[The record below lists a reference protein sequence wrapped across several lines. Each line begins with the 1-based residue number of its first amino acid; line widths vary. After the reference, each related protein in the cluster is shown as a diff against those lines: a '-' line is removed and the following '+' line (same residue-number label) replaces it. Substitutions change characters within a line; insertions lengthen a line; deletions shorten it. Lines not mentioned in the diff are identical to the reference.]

1 MSKVITIANQKGGVA
16 KTTTSINLAAAL
28 SQLGSKVLLVDFD
41 PQGNASSGVGI
52 DKNALDKSVYDAVV
66 NNVPAEMLLV
76 KNVRLNLDV
85 LPAKMDL
92 AGAELEL
99 VTAISR
105 EVRLKDALEE
115 VRSGYDYVII
125 DSPPSLGLLTINALT
140 AADEYIV
147 PIQCEYYALEGL
159 SQLLN
164 TIKLIQKSLNPRL
177 KLCGIIMTMYDY
189 RTNLSKQVVDDVRAS
204 FGKQVF
210 QTVIPRNVRLSEAP
224 SYGVS
229 IIDYDPK
236 IERCGKLFGNGK
248 GGAGSWLRLKEGL
261 ARAWVR
267 FCRFLMKKK
276 F

>member
-41 PQGNASSGVGI
+41 PQGNTSSGVGI

-76 KNVRLNLDV
+76 KNVRLNLDG

-236 IERCGKLFGNGK
+236 SK
-248 GGAGSWLRLKEGL
+248 GAESYLEMAKEVL
-261 ARAWVR
+261 ARG
-267 FCRFLMKKK
+267 
-276 F
+276 

>member
-41 PQGNASSGVGI
+41 PQGNTSSGVGI

-189 RTNLSKQVVDDVRAS
+189 R
-204 FGKQVF
+204 
-210 QTVIPRNVRLSEAP
+210 RNHL
-224 SYGVS
+224 YQHG
-229 IIDYDPK
+229 D
-236 IERCGKLFGNGK
+236 
-248 GGAGSWLRLKEGL
+248 
-261 ARAWVR
+261 
-267 FCRFLMKKK
+267 
-276 F
+276 

>member
-204 FGKQVF
+204 FGKQVL

-236 IERCGKLFGNGK
+236 SK
-248 GGAGSWLRLKEGL
+248 GAESYLEMAKEVL
-261 ARAWVR
+261 ARG
-267 FCRFLMKKK
+267 
-276 F
+276 

>member
-92 AGAELEL
+92 VGAELEL

-236 IERCGKLFGNGK
+236 SK
-248 GGAGSWLRLKEGL
+248 GAESYLEMAKEVL
-261 ARAWVR
+261 ARG
-267 FCRFLMKKK
+267 
-276 F
+276 

>member
-1 MSKVITIANQKGGVA
+1 MSKIITIANQKGGVA
-16 KTTTSINLAAAL
+16 KTTTAINLAAAL
-28 SQLGSKVLLVDFD
+28 SQLGQKVLLVDFD

-52 DKNALDKSVYDAVV
+52 DKNAIDKSVYDVIV
-66 NNVPAEMLLV
+66 NNVPAELLIV
-76 KNVRLNLDV
+76 KNVRANLDV
-85 LPAKMDL
+85 LPANVDL

-105 EVRLKDALEE
+105 EIRLKDALSE
-115 VRSGYDYVII
+115 VKGGYDYVII

-140 AADEYIV
+140 AADQYIV

-177 KLCGIIMTMYDY
+177 KLCGIVMTMYDY
-189 RTNLSKQVVDDVRAS
+189 RTNLSKQVVDDVRSS

-210 QTVIPRNVRLSEAP
+210 SSIIPRNVRLSEAP
-224 SYGVS
+224 SYGLS

-236 IERCGKLFGNGK
+236 SKGAESYIEM
-248 GGAGSWLRLKEGL
+248 AKEVL
-261 ARAWVR
+261 ARG
-267 FCRFLMKKK
+267 
-276 F
+276 

>member
-236 IERCGKLFGNGK
+236 SK
-248 GGAGSWLRLKEGL
+248 GA
-261 ARAWVR
+261 
-267 FCRFLMKKK
+267 
-276 F
+276 

>member
-76 KNVRLNLDV
+76 KNGRLNLDV

-105 EVRLKDALEE
+105 
-115 VRSGYDYVII
+115 
-125 DSPPSLGLLTINALT
+125 
-140 AADEYIV
+140 
-147 PIQCEYYALEGL
+147 
-159 SQLLN
+159 
-164 TIKLIQKSLNPRL
+164 
-177 KLCGIIMTMYDY
+177 
-189 RTNLSKQVVDDVRAS
+189 
-204 FGKQVF
+204 
-210 QTVIPRNVRLSEAP
+210 
-224 SYGVS
+224 
-229 IIDYDPK
+229 
-236 IERCGKLFGNGK
+236 
-248 GGAGSWLRLKEGL
+248 
-261 ARAWVR
+261 
-267 FCRFLMKKK
+267 
-276 F
+276 

>member
-76 KNVRLNLDV
+76 TKVRLNLDV

-236 IERCGKLFGNGK
+236 SK
-248 GGAGSWLRLKEGL
+248 GAESYLEMAKEVL
-261 ARAWVR
+261 ARG
-267 FCRFLMKKK
+267 
-276 F
+276 

>member
-1 MSKVITIANQKGGVA
+1 MSKIITIANQKGGVA
-16 KTTTSINLAAAL
+16 KTTTAINLAAAL
-28 SQLGSKVLLVDFD
+28 SQLGQRVLLVDFD

-52 DKNALDKSVYDAVV
+52 DKNAIDKSVYDVIV
-66 NNVPAEMLLV
+66 NNVPAELLIV
-76 KNVRLNLDV
+76 KNVRANLDV
-85 LPAKMDL
+85 LPANVDL

-105 EVRLKDALEE
+105 EVRLKEALAE
-115 VRSGYDYVII
+115 VKKGYDYVII

-140 AADEYIV
+140 AADQYIV

-177 KLCGIIMTMYDY
+177 KLCGIVMTMYDY
-189 RTNLSKQVVDDVRAS
+189 RTNLSKQVVDDVRSS

-210 QTVIPRNVRLSEAP
+210 NSIIPRNVRLSEAP
-224 SYGVS
+224 SYGLS

-236 IERCGKLFGNGK
+236 SK
-248 GGAGSWLRLKEGL
+248 GAESYMEMAKEVL
-261 ARAWVR
+261 ARG
-267 FCRFLMKKK
+267 
-276 F
+276 

>member
-76 KNVRLNLDV
+76 KNVRHNLDV

-236 IERCGKLFGNGK
+236 SK
-248 GGAGSWLRLKEGL
+248 GAESYLEMAKEVL
-261 ARAWVR
+261 ARG
-267 FCRFLMKKK
+267 
-276 F
+276 

>member
-105 EVRLKDALEE
+105 EVRLKDALKE

-236 IERCGKLFGNGK
+236 SK
-248 GGAGSWLRLKEGL
+248 GAESYLEMAKEVL
-261 ARAWVR
+261 ARG
-267 FCRFLMKKK
+267 
-276 F
+276 

>member
-28 SQLGSKVLLVDFD
+28 SKLGSKVLLVDFD

-236 IERCGKLFGNGK
+236 SK
-248 GGAGSWLRLKEGL
+248 GAESYLEMAKEVL
-261 ARAWVR
+261 ARG
-267 FCRFLMKKK
+267 
-276 F
+276 

>member
-1 MSKVITIANQKGGVA
+1 MSKIITIANQKGGVA
-16 KTTTSINLAAAL
+16 KTTTAINLAASL
-28 SQLGSKVLLVDFD
+28 SQLGQKVLLVDFD

-52 DKNALDKSVYDAVV
+52 DKNSIDKSVYDVIV
-66 NNVPAEMLLV
+66 NNVPAELLIV
-76 KNVRLNLDV
+76 KNVRANLDV
-85 LPAKMDL
+85 LPANVDL

-105 EVRLKDALEE
+105 EVRLKEALAE
-115 VRSGYDYVII
+115 VKAGYDYVII

-140 AADEYIV
+140 AADQYIV

-177 KLCGIIMTMYDY
+177 KLCGIVMTMYDY
-189 RTNLSKQVVDDVRAS
+189 RTNLSKQVVDDVRSS

-210 QTVIPRNVRLSEAP
+210 DSIIPRNVRLSEAP
-224 SYGVS
+224 SYGLA

-236 IERCGKLFGNGK
+236 SK
-248 GGAGSWLRLKEGL
+248 GAESYMEMAKEVL
-261 ARAWVR
+261 ARG
-267 FCRFLMKKK
+267 
-276 F
+276 

>member
-236 IERCGKLFGNGK
+236 SK
-248 GGAGSWLRLKEGL
+248 GAESYLEMAKEVL
-261 ARAWVR
+261 ARG
-267 FCRFLMKKK
+267 
-276 F
+276 

>member
-1 MSKVITIANQKGGVA
+1 MSKVITIANQNGGVA

-236 IERCGKLFGNGK
+236 SK
-248 GGAGSWLRLKEGL
+248 GAESYLEMAKEVL
-261 ARAWVR
+261 ARG
-267 FCRFLMKKK
+267 
-276 F
+276 